1 MPDIHFSFCPFN
13 EDLIAKVLDEQPHEK
28 SVFIFPNESSKRVAL
43 KKFQPQWEFDFTLFI
58 TMAEFKE
65 NLFLPGKPLLKEE
78 KRTLAFYASLKDE
91 DKDFFK
97 ITNYF
102 QSIELAGNF
111 FSLWEEFNE
120 ENVDENLER
129 SIFINNDADFL
140 GWQLETYEYLLKI
153 KKQYQGHIHRIGFDD
168 SIFIHKKEKINI
180 FSLDDFNRFIFV
192 NQFYYTNFE
201 KSIIETLQ
209 QHNKTIV
216 IYYQLPQ
223 QIVDKD
229 NLTIRPFTLK
239 NLLQNYRT
247 HQIIITESKNDF
259 SMIMAL
265 LQQTAESNIKNIID
279 ISFQKN
285 PYSRFLS
292 VAEFNIGYTTSFSS
306 SSIYRFFTVL
316 YQLLDSMLWEPERK
330 KVLVPLQ
337 NILNS
342 LLTEDFIFYFL
353 KDQSPQTRK
362 QTHEQALKYVYSLID
377 YEIKYLDLDDRN
389 LSHLPKSPAVNIL
402 QTITGFVHKFAHINN
417 IKDLIAR
424 LDSESD
430 GVNIKKIISDREFR
444 YSNILDVFFSLL
456 ADFMS
461 IEEVGIVQDWDQ
473 YFNISNPYLKKLKT
487 ASGIL
492 RLFIDYMKPKHFHFQ
507 YETEGSRCEITSLQD
522 TRNISFNNV
531 AVLNVTEGKI
541 PTGRIIPFLFTDK
554 QRKLMNLKTYDDIK
568 LREKYYFFR
577 LVLSAGKVYLFTQK
591 NTEKNIEISSFIEE
605 LLLYFPRQVLLLN
618 DTKDLLYGNIY
629 RYIMDCK
636 DYRPK
641 KKITQNPAFYR
652 FALDK
657 KTEFADDC
665 IKLTYSSY
673 KDLVNNPF
681 VYYIKHIA
689 ELNECPKLVENDF
702 SPRLIG
708 NIVHDIINEAWS
720 FLQQQKSPLLGYDF
734 SQINKDYIIRAIHKT
749 IGRPKYYYTI
759 LHDHTFIYFDTII
772 VQNITDGITGFF
784 RFLDDLHLS
793 FKELEILPETEYSSG
808 DEKIYKTLFS
818 QTENDLNLKV
828 QIRGR
833 ADLRIH
839 VPGDNKHLIF
849 DYKTGNYEKEQLI
862 LYELF
867 YYLIDHPEKAEYV
880 DSYFYQILKKQ
891 SQGLRDY
898 YKTGQKSKT
907 KSEILQSFKYG
918 FLHILNGLSQSG
930 YCLPEQKSKLN
941 DFAEITRKDLFLAKA
956 GLNSNTIKV

>member
-1 MPDIHFSFCPFN
+1 MSDIHFSFCSFN
-13 EDLIAKVLDEQPHEK
+13 EDVIAKVLSEQPCEK

-43 KKFQPQWEFDFTLFI
+43 KKFQPRWEFGFTLLI
-58 TMAEFKE
+58 TMEEFKE
-65 NLFLPGKPLLKEE
+65 NLFLPERPLLKEE
-78 KRTLAFYASLKDE
+78 KRTLALYASLKDE
-91 DKDFFK
+91 DKSFFK
-97 ITNYF
+97 INHYF
-102 QSIELAGNF
+102 QSIEPAGNF
-111 FSLWEEFNE
+111 FRLWEEFNE

-129 SIFINNDADFL
+129 SVFINNDADFL
-140 GWQLETYEYLLKI
+140 EWQLVTYECLLKI
-153 KKQYQGHIHRIGFDD
+153 KKQYQDHIHKIGFDD
-168 SIFIHKKEKINI
+168 SIFVHKKENINI
-180 FSLDDFNRFIFV
+180 YGLDEYDRFIFV

-223 QIVDKD
+223 HIVDKN
-229 NLTIRPFTLK
+229 NLAIKPFTLK

-247 HQIIITESKNDF
+247 QQIAITESKNDF
-259 SMIMAL
+259 SMMMAL
-265 LQQTAESNIKNIID
+265 LQQTAQNNIRNVID

-306 SSIYRFFTVL
+306 SSIYRFFAAL
-316 YQLLDSMLWEPERK
+316 YQLLDSLIWEPDRK

-337 NILNS
+337 NILNC
-342 LLTEDFIFYFL
+342 LLTDDFIFYFL
-353 KDQSPQTRK
+353 KDMAPQNRK
-362 QTHEQALKYVYSLID
+362 QKQEQTLKYIYSLID

-389 LSHLPKSPAVNIL
+389 LSHLPANPAVKTL
-402 QTITGFVHKFAHINN
+402 QTITGFIHNFANISN

-424 LDSESD
+424 LDSEPY
-430 GVNIKKIISDREFR
+430 GVNIKKIISAREFR

-456 ADFMS
+456 ADFLS
-461 IEEVGIVQDWDQ
+461 IEEVGIVKNWDE

-492 RLFIDYMKPKHFHFQ
+492 RLFIDYMKPKHFHVR
-507 YETEGSRCEITSLQD
+507 YETEGPRCEITSMQD
-522 TRNISFNNV
+522 TRNISFNSI

-541 PTGRIIPFLFTDK
+541 PTGRIVPFLFTDK
-554 QRKLMNLKTYDDIK
+554 QRKLMNLKTYDDVK

-577 LVLSAGKVYLFTQK
+577 LVLSTATVYLFTQR

-605 LLLYFPRQVLLLN
+605 LLLHFPRQDLYLQ
-618 DTKDLLYGNIY
+618 DTKDLLYGTIY
-629 RYIMDCK
+629 RHIMDCI

-641 KKITQNPAFYR
+641 KEITQNPGFYR

-657 KTEFADDC
+657 KTEFADNC

-673 KDLVNNPF
+673 KDLANNPF
-681 VYYIKHIA
+681 VFYIKHIA
-689 ELNECPKLVENDF
+689 ELNESKKLVENDF

-708 NIVHDIINEAWS
+708 NIVHDIINEAWN
-720 FLQQQKSPLLGYDF
+720 FLQQQKSPLLGHDF
-734 SQINKDYIIRAIHKT
+734 SQIDKNYITGAIQKT
-749 IGRPKYYYTI
+749 IGRPKYYFTI

-772 VQNITDGITGFF
+772 VQNIIDGITGFF

-793 FKELEILPETEYSSG
+793 YKELEIMPETEYSSG

-818 QTENDLNLKV
+818 QSENDLGLTVK
-828 QIRGR
+828 IRGR

-839 VPGDNKHLIF
+839 VPGDNKYMIF
-849 DYKTGNYEKEQLI
+849 DYKTGGYEKEQLI

-867 YYLIDHPEKAEYV
+867 YYLIDHPERAEFV
-880 DSYFYQILKKQ
+880 DSYFYQVLKKQ
-891 SQGLRDY
+891 PQGLREY
-898 YKTGQKSKT
+898 YKTGRKHKT
-907 KSEILQSFKYG
+907 KPEILNNFKKD

-930 YCLPEQKSKLN
+930 YCLPEQKSNLN
-941 DFAEITRKDLFLAKA
+941 DLAEITRKDLFLAKT
-956 GLNSNTIKV
+956 GLNFNTDKG